1 MNSVLRSVLF
11 AGAAALL
18 LAPAAYAAGKLDAVK
33 AMAEIDAGLDKA
45 YPHLDALY
53 KDIHAH
59 PELGFQEV
67 ETAAKLAKEMRAL
80 GFEVTEHV
88 GKGGRYGSVGDFGW
102 GGAYYTSYWADPEE
116 KLVALFMA
124 QLRPWGDI
132 DLHPKFR
139 ALVYQAIEG
148 PSR

>member
-1 MNSVLRSVLF
+1 MLGPKTV
-11 AGAAALL
+11 ALMTSNHVGNL
-18 LAPAAYAAGKLDAVK
+18 QNEGRT
-33 AMAEIDAGLDKA
+33 
-45 YPHLDALY
+45 
-53 KDIHAH
+53 
-59 PELGFQEV
+59 GFG
-67 ETAAKLAKEMRAL
+67 L
-80 GFEVTEHV
+80 GFEITEHV
-88 GKGGRYGSVGDFGW
+88 GRSGRYGSVGDFGW

-148 PSR
+148 PAR